1 MREIRLTT
9 KPMNTKAILLILL
22 GLMASISGCNKDKEE
37 EIPTTPK
44 IKTIT
49 FYQNEQQK
57 SQQSFEYDLSG
68 KLIKRSYSN
77 GDWLSYSYNQSAVI
91 ENHYISQIQ
100 KALPDTLL
108 LNYEGLAISEDHGT
122 STMEYDADGYLIK
135 KNNLTAERYTFL
147 YEIKNGNRVK
157 GSMIANNDYMTLRVM
172 QTNTFLPNSTNTTG
186 NENMGIVFLGK
197 QDKQLVSTIEYSQ
210 GLPLNLE
217 YEYDSSNRVSKCKLS
232 DGTSRVYT
240 YY

>member
-1 MREIRLTT
+1 
-9 KPMNTKAILLILL
+9 MNTKAILLMML
-22 GLMASISGCNKDKEE
+22 GLMVSISGCNKEKEE
-37 EIPTTPK
+37 EITITPK

-49 FYQNEQQK
+49 FYKNGQQI

-68 KLIKRSYSN
+68 RLIKRSFSG

-100 KALPDTLL
+100 KALPDTFL
-108 LNYEGLAISEDHGT
+108 LNDKGLAISEDHGT
-122 STMEYDADGYLIK
+122 STMEYDADGYLIR
-135 KNNLTAERYTFL
+135 KNELTAERYTFL

-157 GSMIANNDYMTLRVM
+157 GSMIADNNYMTLRVM

-186 NENMGIVFLGK
+186 NENMGIAFLGK
-197 QDKQLVSTIEYSQ
+197 QDKELVSTIEYSQ
-210 GLPLNLE
+210 GSPLNLE
-217 YEYDSSNRVSKCKLS
+217 YEYDSGNRVSKCNFS
-232 DGTSRVYT
+232 DGTSKVYT